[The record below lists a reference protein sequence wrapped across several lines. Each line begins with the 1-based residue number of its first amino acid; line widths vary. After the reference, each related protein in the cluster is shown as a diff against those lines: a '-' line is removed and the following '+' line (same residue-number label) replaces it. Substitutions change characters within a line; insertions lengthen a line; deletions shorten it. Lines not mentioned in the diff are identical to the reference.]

1 MKTKI
6 LFILLLLL
14 PVVTIA
20 QKLPRQI
27 LHGKVIADSLK
38 VENLSVLNINSN
50 IGAVTDKSGEF
61 TIYARPTDTLF
72 FSSITFRSMS
82 LVLKEVDFF
91 QKPLIIRLDVNVTML
106 DEVVI
111 NPNTFTGQL
120 ASDSKN
126 IKTSLVTSG
135 IDSYKMI
142 ETDVPRVSTN
152 QNAALTSNV
161 TGSALTGVNFTSI
174 YNMIFK
180 KRKKKDAG
188 EVYGING
195 GKTFVENAKEKF
207 THHFF
212 TQVLKIP
219 HEEIGAFLVF
229 CDGGKDTVW
238 MLDPKNEFFLTDY
251 LVTKSK
257 EYLKKDK

>member
-1 MKTKI
+1 MKTKL

-14 PVVTIA
+14 PVAAMA

-27 LHGKVIADSLK
+27 LNGKVIADSLK

-50 IGAVTDKSGEF
+50 IGAVTDNNGEF

-72 FSSITFRSMS
+72 FSSITFRSRS
-82 LVLKEVDFF
+82 LVLKEIDFL
-91 QKPLIIRLDVNVTML
+91 QNPLIIRLDVNVTML
-106 DEVVI
+106 DEVI
-111 NPNTFTGQL
+111 ISPNTFTGEL

-126 IKTSLVTSG
+126 IKTNLVTSG
-135 IDSYKMI
+135 IDSYDMI
-142 ETDVPRVSTN
+142 VSDIPRSMAN
-152 QNAALTSNV
+152 QNGALTSNV
-161 TGSALTGVNFTSI
+161 TGSALTGVNFNKI
-174 YNMIFK
+174 YDMIFK

-188 EVYGING
+188 EVYGVNG
-195 GKTFVENAKEKF
+195 NKTFVESAKERF

-212 TQVLKIP
+212 TVTLKIP
-219 HEEIGAFLVF
+219 HEEIGAFLAF
-229 CDGGKDTVW
+229 CDGGVKTSW
-238 MLDPKNEFFLTDY
+238 MLDPKNEFYFTDY